1 VSIGAETSI
10 MRIVEFAAT
19 GLLVPFASAQSVS
32 PKLASIIPPDTA
44 LIYSIDRERY
54 ADSALQSFYP
64 MAEESAG
71 QCPGKLRQII
81 FAERAPT
88 AGGGKLMILRGA
100 NVAPGCASADETNDT
115 VSVQAPKLIVLETGT
130 AITGDQDTVRSALE
144 RWQQQAGAGD
154 GDLAAEVRQMSET
167 YDNWFI
173 AIRPLHAAAEGQ
185 PGGSHLSYRSQF
197 TDMVEEVRAGI
208 RLGKINEVE
217 VEVEMKTPE
226 DATAAAGLGRWL
238 RGLLQT
244 RWGPEAALAEVAE
257 DLSVTAAGKVVSLS
271 FTLDSAK
278 VRELSK
284 EQRAMEKAVDPRPD
298 AGASTKH

>member
-1 VSIGAETSI
+1 MSI
-10 MRIVEFAAT
+10 MRIVAFTAT
-19 GLLVPFASAQSVS
+19 GLLVPFALAQSVS
-32 PKLASIIPPDTA
+32 PKLASIIPSDAA
-44 LIYSIDRERY
+44 LIYSIDLERY
-54 ADSALQSFYP
+54 ADYALQSLYP

-71 QCPGKLRQII
+71 RCPRKLHQII
-81 FAERAPT
+81 IAERTRA
-88 AGGGKLMILRGA
+88 AGGGRLMILRGVD
-100 NVAPGCASADETNDT
+100 VAPGCASADETSDL
-115 VSVQAPKLIVLETGT
+115 VSAPAQKLTVLETGT

-144 RWQQQAGAGD
+144 RWQEQAGAVD
-154 GDLAAEVRQMSET
+154 VDLAAEVKQMSET
-167 YDNWFI
+167 YDNWLI

-197 TDMVEEVRAGI
+197 TDMVEKVRGGI

-226 DATAAAGLGRWL
+226 DATAAAALGRWL

-257 DLSVTAAGKVVSLS
+257 DLSVTAAGKIVSLS

-278 VRELSK
+278 VRELAK
-284 EQRAMEKAVDPRPD
+284 EQRLREKEGGDQRPD
-298 AGASTKH
+298 ASTKQ